1 MWHVLPTACDGG
13 VARACTTLINVDMQ
27 DMCPAPGHC
36 VATHTRCGGTGSVIL
51 SHSVRPI
58 FAGGSLHGMLANALR
73 FQATASVNKDT
84 AAL

>member
-1 MWHVLPTACDGG
+1 MYMYLVAVIKCREQLTCDY
-13 VARACTTLINVDMQ
+13 D
-27 DMCPAPGHC
+27 
-36 VATHTRCGGTGSVIL
+36 TGSVIL